1 MIDKPLNYRQSLFV
15 DYFTGDEDCK
25 GNAYKSALKAGY
37 TERTSQR
44 APEQLSRNIK
54 VIAAIKV
61 KMAELKEKI
70 GHNYEI
76 AVEMLRKRL
85 GWLNV
90 MAEKGNVQA
99 IQAQTAIIRELND
112 ITGLHKQIIVDT
124 REQKMLDEA
133 QKAEARRIAS
143 IRLCQGVA

>member
-1 MIDKPLNYRQSLFV
+1 MTDKQKIFIDEYVVNGQNA
-15 DYFTGDEDCK
+15 TQ
-25 GNAYKSALKAGY
+25 AYKKAYPGCNGGWD
-37 TERTSQR
+37 RLGPR
-44 APEQLSRNIK
+44 LMRNDVIK
-54 VIAAIKV
+54 AAVKV

-124 REQKMLDEA
+124 REQKVLDEA
-133 QKAEARRIAS
+133 QKAEAKRIAS
-143 IRLCQGVA
+143 IRLHQGA